1 MCLKYCLLVNH
12 ASFNVDYGILYHI
25 LYISSYMNIWIF
37 NIFKSVHIFHYCL
50 LFLSYEHSP
59 SQITLRFLLVLCFL
73 FNFRSLFYL
82 TFIVVNDG
90 RKSSGSVPYL
100 SVSTCLVTSQWTIN
114 DSYADL
120 KIHLFKN
127 SNF

>member
-12 ASFNVDYGILYHI
+12 ASFNVDYSILYHI

-37 NIFKSVHIFHYCL
+37 NIFKSVHIFHYRL

-59 SQITLRFLLVLCFL
+59 SQITLSFLLVLCFL

-90 RKSSGSVPYL
+90 RKSSGSVRYPQC
-100 SVSTCLVTSQWTIN
+100 V
-114 DSYADL
+114 
-120 KIHLFKN
+120 HLPCN
-127 SNF
+127 QSMDDQ